1 MRRPRIHRPGELYYL
16 VGRSNGAKPLFRDLQ
31 DYDCFKATLAGA
43 ARQCRATI
51 YAFCLEPSS
60 FHLAVRISNVSTGQL
75 MAFLGRHYV
84 EAFHRRNGGRGALL
98 VPHYRALLVDG
109 EYLAELV
116 RFIVWVSVRAGCAD
130 TVEDW
135 QQSSHPA
142 YMGSVGIPWVDCAAV
157 LATFDPD
164 IELARR
170 KYAEFVRTPTSGFF
184 ARGFER
190 GLLGEPRVFGSTAF
204 LRRLGLDVQP
214 ALSRSLEDAIRSIC
228 WYCGITKDEL
238 ICERRYAYARA
249 LTAWYVRQRQIDGLV
264 HVARYFK
271 RHWSTLQSAI
281 QLHQEK
287 SPELFDAD
295 AIHRARPLLPVP
307 RAPAAHDSSSGR
319 MPQGRRRSP
328 PQSIRASRPLSIEQK
343 PSTPAFRR
351 RRPMLEKK

>member
-1 MRRPRIHRPGELYYL
+1 MLYNSRSVGERAASTDKKGWGLTGMRRPRIHRPGELYYL

-31 DYDCFKATLAGA
+31 DYDCLKATLAGA

-142 YMGSVGIPWVDCAAV
+142 YMGSVGIPWVDGAAV

-190 GLLGEPRVFGSTAF
+190 GRHRKVHPHVRRPERGRTTAMIM
-204 LRRLGLDVQP
+204 P
-214 ALSRSLEDAIRSIC
+214 
-228 WYCGITKDEL
+228 
-238 ICERRYAYARA
+238 
-249 LTAWYVRQRQIDGLV
+249 
-264 HVARYFK
+264 
-271 RHWSTLQSAI
+271 
-281 QLHQEK
+281 
-287 SPELFDAD
+287 
-295 AIHRARPLLPVP
+295 PLP
-307 RAPAAHDSSSGR
+307 RAGYRVLTSELSHRPAMEINASALCAAHCR
-319 MPQGRRRSP
+319 AVAPAFAYRRRSGLHAAAVQP
-328 PQSIRASRPLSIEQK
+328 H
-343 PSTPAFRR
+343 RR
-351 RRPMLEKK
+351 GS